1 MRGATGTDTM
11 CMLRSRLISPQDP
24 YPPPSDPFLPTC
36 ARKDSSLS
44 DNIFSIMSLSNHSCR
59 QHTGAVTVANHAR
72 RSAQQA
78 HLKERREAARLCA
91 APLAPIPCA
100 CSVAVSYRRK
110 IHIRRPQIRFSLPSS
125 FTPLRFRA
133 EGFQNLRRGG
143 SISFEQMVTNFK
155 FQYRLHGSFQASL
168 QNNPVSRL
176 QGARW

>member
-110 IHIRRPQIRFSLPSS
+110 IHIRRPQIRFSLTTAIRCHSL
-125 FTPLRFRA
+125 TCGVPLRRFPIS
-133 EGFQNLRRGG
+133 RRG
-143 SISFEQMVTNFK
+143 
-155 FQYRLHGSFQASL
+155 
-168 QNNPVSRL
+168 VSKSEGVRSVL
-176 QGARW
+176 NKW